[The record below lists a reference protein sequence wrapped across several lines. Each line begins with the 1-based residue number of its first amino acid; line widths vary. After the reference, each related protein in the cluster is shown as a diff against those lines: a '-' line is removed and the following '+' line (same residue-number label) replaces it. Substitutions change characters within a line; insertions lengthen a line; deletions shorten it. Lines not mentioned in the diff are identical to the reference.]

1 MERNFKGIW
10 IPKEIWLSEELTLQE
25 KIMLVEIDSFDNEE
39 RGCYASNKYFSK
51 FFNIT
56 PGRISQIISSL
67 VSKGYISV
75 LYIRDNQEIKE
86 RQIHINRPPYP
97 EVVNKL
103 NTYLENDKGGSKYPK
118 EGYLENAK
126 ENNISMNNINN
137 NINKENAKRKFSKPT
152 LEEINQYC
160 IERNNGINAEA
171 FYDFYESKDWYVGKN
186 KMKDWKACVRTW
198 ERREETKAK
207 PRFQIESVEERNR
220 RLGI

>member
-160 IERNNGINAEA
+160 IERKNGINAEA

-198 ERREETKAK
+198 ERRESTKAK